1 MKPFKVNLNNDSAM
15 ASKTYDYIILGA
27 GCAGLSLLMRM
38 MEEPFFSEKKILVI
52 DREKKNVNDR
62 TWCFWEKEN
71 GLFESIVQHQ
81 WQTVNFYSDDY
92 SGQLALEPYR
102 YKMIR
107 GIDFYEFI
115 LKKATSFSNIEFHYA
130 EVLSVNS
137 NIENAIVELENDS
150 ITATYIFN
158 SIQFEK
164 DKKAPTKN
172 LYQLL
177 QHFKGNTIKTEKP
190 CFNPSI
196 ATLMDFRVS
205 QQYGTAFF
213 YLMPLTTTTALVEY
227 TLFTEAL
234 LPANAYE
241 TALKE
246 YIHQFLGIEKYEV
259 LHEEFGII
267 PMTNQRFPLQQNRVV
282 NMGVAGGQVKG
293 SSGYAFQFIQKRTAA
308 IVEGLIKGKMS
319 FDSVSFQQ
327 KKGNL
332 YDAVLLNVLHHHKMQ
347 GHQIFAAIFSKN
359 KTESVLRFLDNESNL
374 IEDLQIMNSVP
385 TSIFLPAAMQE
396 LIH

>member
-1 MKPFKVNLNNDSAM
+1 M
-15 ASKTYDYIILGA
+15 ASKTYDFIILGA

-38 MEEPFFSEKKILVI
+38 MEESFFSEKKILVI
-52 DREKKNVNDR
+52 DREKKNKNDR

-71 GLFESIVQHQ
+71 GLFETIVHHQ
-81 WQTVNFYSDDY
+81 WEKVNFYADY
-92 SGQLALEPYR
+92 YCGQLTLAPYR

-107 GIDFYEFI
+107 GIDFYESI
-115 LKKATSFSNIEFHYA
+115 LNKAVNFSNIEFLYA
-130 EVLSVNS
+130 EVLSVTSYNK
-137 NIENAIVELENDS
+137 NAIVELENDS
-150 ITATYIFN
+150 ITASYIFN
-158 SIQFEK
+158 SILFDK
-164 DKKAPTKN
+164 DKKPATKN

-177 QHFKGNTIKTEKP
+177 QHFKGNTIKTETA
-190 CFNPSI
+190 CFDPTV

-205 QQYGTAFF
+205 QQFGTAFF

-227 TLFTEAL
+227 TLFTEEL

-246 YIHQFLGIEKYEV
+246 YMHQFLGIEKYEV

-267 PMTNQRFPLQQNRVV
+267 PMTNQHFPLQQNRVV
-282 NMGVAGGQVKG
+282 NMGIVGGQVKG

-308 IVEGLIKGKMS
+308 IVEGLMKGKNA

-332 YDAVLLNVLHHHKMQ
+332 YDAVLLNVLHYHKMP
-347 GHQIFAAIFSKN
+347 GHKIFASIFSKN
-359 KTESVLRFLDNESNL
+359 KTETVLRFLDNESNL
-374 IEDLQIMNSVP
+374 VEDLQIMSSVP

>member
-1 MKPFKVNLNNDSAM
+1 M
-15 ASKTYDYIILGA
+15 ASKSYDYIIVGA

-52 DREKKNVNDR
+52 DREQKNKNDR
-62 TWCFWEKEN
+62 TWCFWEKEDS
-71 GLFESIVQHQ
+71 LFESIVYHQ
-81 WQTVNFYSDDY
+81 WQTVNFFSADF
-92 SGQLALEPYR
+92 SGKLALDPYR

-107 GIDFYEFI
+107 GIDFYEFVI
-115 LKKATSFSNIEFHYA
+115 KKASQFSNIKFLYA
-130 EVLSVNS
+130 EVLSVTS
-137 NIENAIVELENDS
+137 YSKNAIVELENES
-150 ITATYIFN
+150 LAASYIFN
-158 SIQFEK
+158 SILLEK
-164 DKKAPTKN
+164 VKKPVSKN

-177 QHFKGNTIKTEKP
+177 QHFKGIIIKTEKP
-190 CFNPSI
+190 CFDPSV

-205 QQYGTAFF
+205 QQHGTTFF
-213 YLMPLTTTTALVEY
+213 YLMPLSSTTALVEY
-227 TLFTEAL
+227 TLFTEEL
-234 LPANAYE
+234 LPAEAYE

-293 SSGYAFQFIQKRTAA
+293 SSGYAFQFIQKRTAT
-308 IVEGLIKGKMS
+308 IVEGLIKSKKD
-319 FDSVSFQQ
+319 FDSIGFQQ

-332 YDAVLLNVLHHHKMQ
+332 YDAVLLNVLHHHKMP
-347 GHQIFAAIFSKN
+347 GHKIFAAIFSKN
-359 KTESVLRFLDNESNL
+359 KTERVLRFLDNESNL
-374 IEDLQIMNSVP
+374 IEDLQIMSSVP

-396 LIH
+396 LLH